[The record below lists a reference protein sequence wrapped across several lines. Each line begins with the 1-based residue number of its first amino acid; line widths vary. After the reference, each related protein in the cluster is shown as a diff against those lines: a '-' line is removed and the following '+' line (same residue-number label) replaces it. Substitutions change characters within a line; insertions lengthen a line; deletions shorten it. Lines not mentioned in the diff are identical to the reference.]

1 MKELPARFSAP
12 ISTARPRAS
21 RLIEAYSPKLSRRV
35 QLFDHASFAVWIG
48 LEASPTVTSLC
59 ERPARL
65 GSAANDPVIDF
76 WARHDGVEVF
86 LIAAPDDA
94 AHAWPDHVDGIS
106 LRFVRPA
113 DRAAAGIW
121 IANWQ
126 RMLPVINA
134 CRSMASRSLMK
145 AVHSFVRAPTP
156 LAIIERQFSIG
167 DPTVVRGTIFEL
179 LRAGQ
184 LSAPTLRTESLSLH
198 TMMEP
203 AA

>member
-1 MKELPARFSAP
+1 MKELPARFSVP

-21 RLIEAYSPKLSRRV
+21 RLIEAYSPKLGRRV

-76 WARHDGVEVF
+76 WVRHDGVEEF

-94 AHAWPDHVDGIS
+94 AHAWPDHVDGTS

-126 RMLPVINA
+126 HTGQYRVGDDVALFDADGTSSISGADFATAVVDEIEGPV
-134 CRSMASRSLMK
+134 
-145 AVHSFVRAPTP
+145 HHRAH
-156 LAIIERQFSIG
+156 IG
-167 DPTVVRGTIFEL
+167 I
-179 LRAGQ
+179 AY
-184 LSAPTLRTESLSLH
+184 
-198 TMMEP
+198 
-203 AA
+203 

>member
-1 MKELPARFSAP
+1 MKELPARFSAS
-12 ISTARPRAS
+12 ISIARPLAS
-21 RLIEAYSPKLSRRV
+21 RLIEAYSPKLGRRV
-35 QLFDHASFAVWIG
+35 RLFDHATVAVWIG
-48 LEASPTVTSLC
+48 LEASPAVTSLC

-76 WARHDGVEVF
+76 WVRHDGVEEF

-134 CRSMASRSLMK
+134 CRSTPSRSLMK
-145 AVHSFVRAPTP
+145 SVSSFVRTPTP
-156 LAIIERQFSIG
+156 LAIIERQFNFG
-167 DPTVVRGTIFEL
+167 DPTVVRGTVFEL

-184 LSAPTLRTESLSLH
+184 LSAPALRRE
-198 TMMEP
+198 
-203 AA
+203 